1 MRDRDR
7 GHLLRDLKER
17 GLKLPPS
24 LAVGDGALGFWAAL
38 EEIFPT
44 TRQQRCWVHKTANI
58 LNYLP
63 KSLQARAKGGLHDI
77 WMAET
82 KAHAETAFDRFVT
95 NYGAKYPKAT
105 ECLAK
110 DRAELLA
117 FYDFPAEHWI
127 HIRSSNVIESSF
139 ATIRHRTDRT
149 KGCLTRDG
157 MLAMIYK
164 LGVSAE
170 RSWRRLRGFECLAK
184 VVKGVKFR
192 DGIEVQNVMRI
203 NRKDQPSRVAA

>member
-1 MRDRDR
+1 M
-7 GHLLRDLKER
+7 
-17 GLKLPPS
+17 
-24 LAVGDGALGFWAAL
+24 L
-38 EEIFPT
+38 ECAEHD
-44 TRQQRCWVHKTANI
+44 HKTANV

-63 KSLQARAKGGLHDI
+63 KSAQAKAKAALHEI

-82 KAHAETAFDRFVT
+82 KNGADKAFDQFVT

-110 DRAELLA
+110 DRAALLA

-139 ATIRHRTDRT
+139 ATVRHRTDRT

-164 LGVSAE
+164 LGLCAE
-170 RSWRRLRGFECLAK
+170 RSWRRLRGFEWLAK
-184 VVKGVKFR
+184 IVDGVKFH
-192 DGIEVQNVMRI
+192 DGVEVQNVVR
-203 NRKDQPSRVAA
+203 SH